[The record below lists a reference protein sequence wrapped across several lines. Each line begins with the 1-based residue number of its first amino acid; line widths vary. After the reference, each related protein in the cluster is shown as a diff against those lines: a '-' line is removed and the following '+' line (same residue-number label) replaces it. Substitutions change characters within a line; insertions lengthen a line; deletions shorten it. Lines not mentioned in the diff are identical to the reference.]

1 MNEVSIQLDELKSI
15 MNNINNILIN
25 NNNIIYEIKNKEIID
40 KLEVNNRELKLIQE
54 KLMNFSLV
62 DLESVLK
69 YNDIKVN
76 ISNNT
81 KIDFFY
87 KEDVF
92 NIVNELL
99 LKNRYLKELN
109 IDIIKSSNKI
119 IISIKNIKT
128 NINLDTKI
136 KYNFENNKLN
146 IYLEQNIFV
155 IETLEICVGDVI
167 YLLPIENMLE
177 SLQPNKDM
185 LKIIGDGS
193 KELLMLRDS
202 FLPIIRLSKI
212 FKLNNNHI
220 TDLTNGILIVVKN
233 DKEKFCIFV
242 DKFLQ
247 QTQSVIKPFSND
259 LMNLNCILGTSIRGN
274 NEVSLVL
281 DLNSIE
287 NIIKD

>member
-40 KLEVNNRELKLIQE
+40 KLEVNNIELKLIQE

-119 IISIKNIKT
+119 IISINNIKT

-233 DKEKFCIFV
+233 DKEKFCIFA

-259 LMNLNCILGTSIRGN
+259 LMNLNGILGTSIRGN

>member
-69 YNDIKVN
+69 CNDIKVN

-119 IISIKNIKT
+119 IISINNIKT

-259 LMNLNCILGTSIRGN
+259 LMNLNGILGTSIRGN

-287 NIIKD
+287 NIIKN